1 MGSETNNT
9 LITIITSI
17 ILRSRRWG
25 VSAPAAAN
33 TVSCLEI
40 YKATKSDCRPI
51 SFHLL
56 PPFTFMICL
65 LGTHVCKRPLIVCG
79 LIIEPIC
86 QSPFKLVQSL
96 SSFSSHSHVLL
107 DEGDEGE
114 LHQRNDA
121 SRNGGNPSAAMIKSE
136 LLDGCSRVTPV
147 CDGKRA
153 EPFPPPSLNERTSRP
168 DKSSLSKRFMRSSLP
183 LPRSKLHI

>member
-1 MGSETNNT
+1 MGDQQHAHYHHYKYHPKEQTVGS
-9 LITIITSI
+9 
-17 ILRSRRWG
+17 LRS
-25 VSAPAAAN
+25 SSSKH
-33 TVSCLEI
+33 VSCLEI

-107 DEGDEGE
+107 DEAE

-121 SRNGGNPSAAMIKSE
+121 SRNDDNPSAAMIKSE
-136 LLDGCSRVTPV
+136 LLDGCSRVTPI

-153 EPFPPPSLNERTSRP
+153 KPFPPPSLNERTSRP
-168 DKSSLSKRFMRSSLP
+168 DKSSLSKRFLRSSLP
-183 LPRSKLHI
+183 LPRSKLPI